1 MLTTVDG
8 SATTWTV
15 RGTTV
20 PTLSEKFTL
29 LTRGALFCASTVV
42 RIWVRCSV
50 DSEADEDAAPLGE
63 VVWALPD
70 GEALLPL
77 SLCEDCDFEGLASLL
92 MLDEPLWVEGEPEA
106 LGAWLGEG
114 DEEAG
119 A

>member
-1 MLTTVDG
+1 MLTTVGG

-92 MLDEPLWVEGEPEA
+92 MLDEPL
-106 LGAWLGEG
+106 
-114 DEEAG
+114 
-119 A
+119 